1 MHPLVEEEHKGFNI
15 SVFQDA
21 DAESPNEWGDNS
33 AFIVAFSSSQFWQ
46 VREGLKTPEDV
57 EDWHATHY
65 VYNLYAYI
73 HSGITL
79 SLSEFSCVWDSGQIG
94 YVIVTKDEND
104 IPFPEKCAE
113 GLVESWNQYL
123 SGQVYS
129 YKVEDNEGNLQ
140 DSLHGIY
147 ANEETVLAEARA
159 AADWQKEKAEA

>member
-1 MHPLVEEEHKGFNI
+1 M
-15 SVFQDA
+15 
-21 DAESPNEWGDNS
+21 
-33 AFIVAFSSSQFWQ
+33 
-46 VREGLKTPEDV
+46 

-129 YKVEDNEGNLQ
+129 YKGEDNEGNLQ